1 MSTDPAHAGWIGFSK
16 NRFEALTD
24 GIFGIAMTL
33 LVVGL
38 SVPTVET
45 ITTTVEI
52 EETLSSLFPDF
63 VHYCIAFLILHGMW
77 VSHHALSQ
85 KMEFIDR
92 RFLDLNS
99 FLLLSVAIIPFST
112 SFAGDFPESPI
123 AAMVLEI
130 NLLAVSGFLLTQWIY
145 VTSNPDLLR
154 SDSRQDDLSPGVR
167 LAAVIPAFSLL
178 GITVALL
185 GSVWSTGIYLLV
197 PLAIFMIKRFSH
209 LKESENSRFPV

>member
-1 MSTDPAHAGWIGFSK
+1 MSTEPAYAGWIGFSK

-38 SVPTVET
+38 SVPAVAT
-45 ITTTVEI
+45 ITGTVEI

-85 KMEFIDR
+85 KMEYIDR

-99 FLLLSVAIIPFST
+99 LLLLSVAIIPFST
-112 SFAGDFPESPI
+112 SFAGDFPESPV
-123 AAMVLEI
+123 AAMVLEV
-130 NLLAVSGFLLTQWIY
+130 NLLAVGGFLLAQWTY
-145 VTSNPDLLR
+145 VASNTDLLR
-154 SDSRQDDLSPGVR
+154 PGIHQNGLSPGMR
-167 LAAVIPAFSLL
+167 LAAVIPVLSFL
-178 GITVALL
+178 GIAAALL
-185 GSVWSTGIYLLV
+185 GSAWSTGIYLLV
-197 PLAIFMIKRFSH
+197 PAAIFVIKRLSQI
-209 LKESENSRFPV
+209 KENEDCQVLV